1 MNIYQEYLNLLKEYK
16 LYNSKKIPLSAAET
30 YVSDFVKE
38 GLVSD
43 FEGKYCIGNRAYS
56 PNNNF
61 IGSEYIHR
69 LFDLLSLECNKLFK
83 AKYTDAR
90 TLSGMNCM
98 AVTINSLLNRG
109 DKVLLTTSKQG
120 GHSSVPILLG
130 LSGIGYEEIP
140 YDYLNREINY
150 SELNKKL
157 QLDHFDAIIFAQSD
171 LINTID
177 VSKIDD
183 NNILI
188 IFDATQTFGMI
199 ATGIH
204 QNPLL
209 IKNNIVL
216 IGGTHKTIPGP
227 TCGLILTNN
236 TNYAD
241 RLEPSISPDIL
252 RNVQPNNIASLL
264 LALIEL
270 EQFGEQYEKKIIE
283 NANYLAKKLEEYD
296 LNIAKIN
303 EQIYTNT
310 HQIFILCKNKEQMNL
325 IYGNA
330 SKYGITL
337 NTKTKPLFNGYGI
350 RLGVQEI
357 TRYGWEKDELDI
369 LAYIIYEITKENPQN
384 IIDKINYLAKN
395 KANRYVFDDLFTK

>member
-1 MNIYQEYLNLLKEYK
+1 M
-16 LYNSKKIPLSAAET
+16 
-30 YVSDFVKE
+30 
-38 GLVSD
+38 
-43 FEGKYCIGNRAYS
+43 
-56 PNNNF
+56 
-61 IGSEYIHR
+61 
-69 LFDLLSLECNKLFK
+69 
-83 AKYTDAR
+83 
-90 TLSGMNCM
+90 
-98 AVTINSLLNRG
+98 
-109 DKVLLTTSKQG
+109 
-120 GHSSVPILLG
+120 
-130 LSGIGYEEIP
+130 
-140 YDYLNREINY
+140 
-150 SELNKKL
+150 
-157 QLDHFDAIIFAQSD
+157 
-171 LINTID
+171 
-177 VSKIDD
+177 
-183 NNILI
+183 
-188 IFDATQTFGMI
+188 
-199 ATGIH
+199 
-204 QNPLL
+204 
-209 IKNNIVL
+209 KNNIVL

-325 IYGNA
+325 IYDNA

-369 LAYIIYEITKENPQN
+369 LAYIIYEITKENPQD